1 MIFINMKNQQIY
13 NIWKRIKTRCFNQ
26 NNHGYKDYGAR
37 GITLESDWINN
48 FPLFQQYVMS
58 LPNFN
63 EDNIGRN
70 GITLDRY
77 ENNGN
82 YEKGNLRWVTMEIQ
96 TRNRR
101 KKSGNMSSIY
111 TGVSYDSSRG
121 GRKQWRSRINVDK
134 QTIILGRFETELKAK
149 EARDN
154 YIKENKLE
162 GFIIN

>member
-1 MIFINMKNQQIY
+1 MKNRKLY
-13 NIWKRIKTRCFNQ
+13 RIWIQIKTRCFNK
-26 NNHGYKDYGAR
+26 NNPGYKYYGGR

-48 FPLFQQYVMS
+48 FPLFQIYVMG

-77 ENNGN
+77 ETNGN
-82 YEKGNLRWVTMEIQ
+82 YEKGNLRWATMEIQ

-101 KKSGNMSSIY
+101 KKSGDLTSIY

-121 GRKQWRSRINVDK
+121 GRKQWRSRINVNK

-154 YIKENKLE
+154 YIIKNKLE

>member
-1 MIFINMKNQQIY
+1 MKNQKIY
-13 NIWKRIKTRCFNQ
+13 DIWQRIKTRCFNE
-26 NNHGYKDYGAR
+26 NNHGFKYYGAR
-37 GITLESDWINN
+37 GITLDPDWVNN
-48 FPLFQQYVMS
+48 FPAFQQYVMG

-96 TRNRR
+96 GRNRR
-101 KKSGNMSSIY
+101 KKSGNLTSIY
-111 TGVSYDSSRG
+111 TGVSYDKSQTR
-121 GRKQWRSRINVDK
+121 RKRWRARINVNK
-134 QTIILGRFETELKAK
+134 ELITLGRFETELEAK

-154 YIKENKLE
+154 YITENKLE